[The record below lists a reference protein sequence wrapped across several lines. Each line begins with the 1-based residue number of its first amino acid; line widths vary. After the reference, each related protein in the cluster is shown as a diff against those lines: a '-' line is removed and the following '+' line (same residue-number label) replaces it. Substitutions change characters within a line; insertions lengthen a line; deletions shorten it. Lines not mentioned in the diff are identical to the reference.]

1 MNIANVVFYT
11 RLAAT
16 RFAQLGL
23 IVALFA
29 IAGIVS
35 AHLTKV
41 HVLSQDIPHNLIC
54 VYNTGADVYLCDAHA
69 DESWYLDWK
78 RPVNQQGNN

>member
-1 MNIANVVFYT
+1 MNITNLVFYT
-11 RLAAT
+11 KLAAE

-23 IVALFA
+23 LVALLSV
-29 IAGIVS
+29 AGMTY
-35 AHLTKV
+35 AHFTKV
-41 HVLSQDIPHNLIC
+41 HVLSQDIPRNLIC

-78 RPVNQQGNN
+78 RPVNQLEN